1 VTEPDEHLYALTAH
15 ADPFLIRLRMPP
27 IYLADT
33 SALVRLK
40 HPTVGARLNPL
51 ILQGII
57 GRCGP
62 VDLEILRTT
71 QSPAEFRAVRQ
82 AREQAF
88 PLLPLEQAEVDAAVD
103 LQQALEDNHLHR
115 GARLPDLLIA
125 AIAIRHNLTVL
136 HYDHD
141 YDNIARVS
149 ALKAEWVVPRGS
161 IA

>member
-1 VTEPDEHLYALTAH
+1 MSQSEEDFGRRPEGRSFPAA
-15 ADPFLIRLRMPP
+15 RLRLPP

-33 SALVRLK
+33 SALVRVR
-40 HPTVGARLNPL
+40 HAVVAARLNPL
-51 ILQGII
+51 ILRGIV

-71 QSPAEFRAVRQ
+71 QSPAEFRAVRE

-88 PLLPLEQAEVDAAVD
+88 PLLPLDQSDVDAAID
-103 LQQALEDNHLHR
+103 LQQALEDNGLHR

-125 AIAIRHNLTVL
+125 AVAIRHNLTVL

-141 YDNIARVS
+141 YDNIARIS
-149 ALKAEWVVPRGS
+149 SLKAEWVAPRGS
-161 IA
+161 IV